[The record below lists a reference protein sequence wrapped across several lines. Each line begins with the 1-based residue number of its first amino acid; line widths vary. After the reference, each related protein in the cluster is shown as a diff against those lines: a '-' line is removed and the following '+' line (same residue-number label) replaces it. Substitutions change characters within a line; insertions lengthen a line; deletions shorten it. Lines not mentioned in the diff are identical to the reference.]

1 METVP
6 SELVKLECVLWSK
19 NHQICEA
26 IMHYDA
32 IFIRKKGNKEQ
43 YNITISH
50 SMYPWTYSNGWAMDI
65 MHE

>member
-50 SMYPWTYSNGWAMDI
+50 SMYP
-65 MHE
+65 